1 MKKKLVILICG
12 IMVLNLTGCGKSDL
26 EDAKKDL
33 QETQEKYGWV
43 QKETVDT
50 LVAKFNTEVVD
61 NSSLNPASIDYL
73 TESDNQYWYGL
84 VDGIYLVV
92 VPENYIGDKATEI
105 VNYTLLYVDKA
116 SEYKID
122 ANTYIKYLIKANNN
136 EITDSEIV
144 TLLDDAKTKTN
155 SGKTANNGKGI
166 SIGYTEKDEAY
177 QYQVL
182 RLYK

>member
-43 QKETVDT
+43 RKETVDT
-50 LVAKFNTEVVD
+50 LVAKFNAEVVD

-84 VDGIYLVV
+84 VVEFI
-92 VPENYIGDKATEI
+92 
-105 VNYTLLYVDKA
+105 
-116 SEYKID
+116 
-122 ANTYIKYLIKANNN
+122 
-136 EITDSEIV
+136 
-144 TLLDDAKTKTN
+144 
-155 SGKTANNGKGI
+155 
-166 SIGYTEKDEAY
+166 
-177 QYQVL
+177 
-182 RLYK
+182 